1 MWLTMLGKAYI
12 HNRRLIFKVSNSRV
26 LSICGILFRF
36 ERAKVA
42 KKHVPNPNKFRI
54 FAASMPKGQKTLSHK
69 TKERHNYMKFKVL
82 FILWTSI
89 FCFAVNNCCVS
100 SDSEKI
106 AEGLKKYEK
115 TIPLPYHEGLERT
128 VNLFATKQLSDN
140 FLTYSAIID
149 TALVQRDMPL
159 ELRYLPLALSGMR
172 RNYCQGDRCGVW
184 QLPTL
189 TAMHYG
195 LTIDDEKDERFDV
208 EASTHA
214 ALDCLNELYQQYGD
228 WWYSILAYTNSPM
241 ALQHALIRNGKK
253 PTVWDFRDNDL
264 LPNTQVIGDFIAS
277 VYLGNEDRLHLVK
290 IDEPAIK
297 RVAPTTFIKKAEKTA
312 EQNNV
317 AGTVETTKTTKKT
330 STSTSSGTQKT
341 QKYKVKKG
349 DTLTK
354 IAAKYHVKVSDLKKW
369 NKLKSDK
376 IREGQT
382 LIIKK

>member
-1 MWLTMLGKAYI
+1 
-12 HNRRLIFKVSNSRV
+12 
-26 LSICGILFRF
+26 
-36 ERAKVA
+36 
-42 KKHVPNPNKFRI
+42 
-54 FAASMPKGQKTLSHK
+54 MPRGQKTMSYEA
-69 TKERHNYMKFKVL
+69 KERCNYMRFKVL

-100 SDSEKI
+100 SDSDKI
-106 AEGLKKYEK
+106 AEGLKKWEK

-195 LTIDDEKDERFDV
+195 LVIDDEQDERFDV
-208 EASTHA
+208 EASTRA

-228 WWYSILAYTNSPM
+228 WWYSILAYTNSPV

-253 PTVWDFRDNDL
+253 PSVWDFRDHDL
-264 LPNTQVIGDFIAS
+264 LPNTQVIGDFIVC
-277 VYLGNEDRLHLVK
+277 VYLGNEDQLHFVK

-297 RVAPTTFIKKAEKTA
+297 RVAPTTPVKKAEKTA
-312 EQNNV
+312 EQNKI
-317 AGTVETTKTTKKT
+317 ASTVETTKTTKKT
-330 STSTSSGTQKT
+330 STSTSSGAQKT